1 MFAASC
7 DLQSNDTMFTVAR
20 RVSPAGGD
28 DGIGGAGYACEA
40 IAVAAPPVETAK
52 ARNPTVTSAPS
63 CTQGLLVNTLKIN
76 GRRPSDPGLQQL
88 ENLPP
93 VPTFLTVENHRS

>member
-28 DGIGGAGYACEA
+28 DGIGGAGYAC
-40 IAVAAPPVETAK
+40 AK